1 LEINFSSFFSNENF
15 KYGWKILC
23 LFQVKYHLEAMHF
36 PGEYIY
42 NCCYCGR
49 AYKGRNALSCHVSQL
64 HANQNKETFSLEDA

>member
-1 LEINFSSFFSNENF
+1 
-15 KYGWKILC
+15 
-23 LFQVKYHLEAMHF
+23 VKYHLEAMHF